1 MRRLYSIALAI
12 VFSFVL
18 TTAKCAEE
26 PKSDS
31 AGQIN
36 LAAPTLGGMQFWSD
50 ELFFHHWRIQ
60 RNSITGH
67 CRLLDEQD
75 VRRAWGTFEECR
87 SALEDTKQRE
97 QLPAMRGKM
106 VIVLH
111 GLGRT
116 RSSMNGIARFLEKDG
131 TYEALN
137 VSYPSTIAEIDDHA
151 QSLARIIENLKDVEE
166 IDFVAHS
173 LGNLVV
179 RRYLDAAKSAAGS
192 DPRFKRMVMLGPP
205 NNGAQLANALDHN
218 LVSREFIGVP
228 GRELAENWPKLSQHL
243 ATPQFEFGIIAGG
256 KQDAHGYNPLLSG
269 DNDMVVT
276 VEETRLTGAR
286 DTLCVPV
293 IHTILMDDRAVQEAT
308 LRFLE
313 HGYFIAED
321 ERQPIEPVNE
331 QRPTTDGRK

>member
-1 MRRLYSIALAI
+1 LAI
-12 VFSFVL
+12 ATVMAFSVVI
-18 TTAKCAEE
+18 TTARCADE

-31 AGQIN
+31 TGQIN

-97 QLPAMRGKM
+97 KLPALTRKV

-116 RSSMNGIARFLEKDG
+116 RSSMNGMSRFLEKDG
-131 TYEALN
+131 SCEALN
-137 VSYPSTIAEIDDHA
+137 VSYRSAIADIDNHA

-173 LGNLVV
+173 LGNIVV
-179 RRYLDAAKSAAGS
+179 RRYLDSAKSAAGP
-192 DPRFKRMVMLGPP
+192 DPRIKRMVMLGPP
-205 NNGAQLANALDHN
+205 NNGAQLATALDHN
-218 LVSREFIGVP
+218 LFSREFIGVP
-228 GRELAENWPKLSQHL
+228 GRELAESWPKLSQHL

-256 KQDAHGYNPLLSG
+256 KQDGRGYNPLLSG

-286 DTLCVPV
+286 DFLCVPA
-293 IHTILMDDRAVQEAT
+293 IHTLIMDEVAVQEAT
-308 LRFLE
+308 ARFLE
-313 HGYFIAED
+313 HGYFITED
-321 ERQPIEPVNE
+321 KRQPIEPVTP